1 MIELRLDRKSAEL
14 MEKGGASIS
23 FPLRINMH
31 GDPATAVVCDDIGD
45 LTEYVLAHHNSAFSS
60 EELAEYVR
68 SFCEPLGL
76 HRSRVDGGGDMF
88 EAMGYVL

>member
-23 FPLRINMH
+23 FPLRVNMH
-31 GDPATAVVCDDIGD
+31 GDPATAIVCDDVGE
-45 LTEYVLAHHNSAFSS
+45 LTAYVMAHHDSQFSP

-68 SFCEPLGL
+68 SFCEPLAM
-76 HRSRVDGGGDMF
+76 HRSRVSGGGDMF
-88 EAMGYVL
+88 QAMGYAV